1 MKKMVKGRRS
11 LDLLLVMVFPFLV
24 ELLFL
29 CQRGW
34 TLNLNADAPTLYSG
48 PTGSYFGFAL
58 DFFQDSKGSMN
69 VVVGAPRANTSQ
81 PDVIEAGAV
90 YLCPW
95 EPNGS
100 NCIPIDFDTKGD
112 QVAKLGIITVKTF
125 KSKQWFGASV
135 NTWKQS
141 IMACAPLLHWNAME
155 KKEEATKTPVGSCF
169 LATGD
174 RQKFSEYS
182 PCRNIEMHSV
192 YNSSLGGKD
201 KRYCEIGF
209 SFTISQSGRVM
220 LGAPGGYYFTGLFYS
235 VALSEVEARYPRSS
249 SALLWSVSSE
259 LVTEDYKIKKYN
271 DGYQGYSV
279 AMGEFNEN
287 STSQEYVVG
296 IPNMSLTQG
305 RVEILTMTDKFRIL
319 WTISSEQVASYFGH
333 TVTVADVNGDGKDD
347 ILVGAP
353 LFMVR
358 RSDGKLYE
366 VGRVYLYLQQKSRR
380 PYRTP
385 WQKLTG
391 TDIYGRF
398 GMAIAPLGD
407 IDQDGYIDI
416 AIGAPFAGQDGGG
429 QVYIYRGQKEGL
441 STSPS
446 QILKNPFSESAGFGF
461 AIRGASDIDDNGYP
475 DVLVGAFRTGKVA
488 VYRTQPMVILKAHL
502 SIPDVLDSEMKTC
515 PGAQAS
521 CFNIQMCVGMSGRNI
536 PSEIELNAELQLD
549 HMKQKFGRRV
559 LLQQTSQP
567 SDFFQ
572 LKLSQK
578 IPQTCKNITAYLR
591 DQADF
596 KDKLSAIV
604 VSLNFSLA
612 SFSRAGTLQPILSG
626 QLMVQEQTRIILD
639 CGEDNICIPD
649 LKISAH
655 TNEAF
660 LLIGT
665 ENVVLIHITATNAGE
680 GAYETELVVELPF
693 GAYFQRANSSAQKL
707 ICNFRKENE
716 TQLVSCEVGN
726 PMKSHTEIKLDLEL
740 SVSQLEDAN
749 SSIVFV
755 LQLKSKNSLNP
766 NSNLERLKVPLKV
779 DAQVELFGIS
789 IPAALVVP
797 WTPED
802 FKNKSNEVDGY
813 GPNIE
818 HIYRLQNAGPSTI
831 SGADLFVHFPSRF
844 WKGCLLY
851 ITKVTTEGSIN
862 CLSTNETNPLKL
874 KVQEPTNSPSNLTIP
889 SQHWRERRD
898 VSFSTFNEPSEVNC
912 SSQLCAV
919 IHCQVGIL
927 ERGHGAMVTIH
938 SVLWLPSFQ
947 EFPEQL
953 LIQSQAQF
961 TATGMPYS
969 IRPEV
974 LPSGAALA
982 KTLVEWVD
990 PDAERD
996 IPIWW
1001 ILTAVLVGLFL
1012 LAVSS
1017 IVLWKT
1023 GFFKR
1028 NRPPTEEEEELT
1040 HDPGVQAAGDGQ

>member
-1 MKKMVKGRRS
+1 MKMFKGHRS
-11 LDLLLVMVFPFLV
+11 LDLLVMVWAFLMGF
-24 ELLFL
+24 LFL

-34 TLNLNADAPTLYSG
+34 TLNLHADAPTVYSG

-95 EPNGS
+95 KPNGS
-100 NCIPIDFDTKGD
+100 NCIPIEFDTKGD
-112 QVAKLGIITVKTF
+112 QMAKLGIVTMKTF

-141 IMACAPLLHWNAME
+141 IVACAPLQHWNAIGN
-155 KKEEATKTPVGSCF
+155 KEETTKTPVGSCF

-182 PCRNIEMHSV
+182 PCRNVQMHSA
-192 YNSSLGGKD
+192 YNSSSGEKD

-209 SFTISQSGRVM
+209 SFTISQSGRLM

-235 VALSEVEARYPRSS
+235 VALSNVEAKYPDSS
-249 SALLWSVSSE
+249 SVLLWYVNSE
-259 LVTEDYKIKKYN
+259 LITEDYITNKYD

-279 AMGEFNEN
+279 ALGEFNED

-305 RVEILTMTDKFRIL
+305 AVEILTWTDKFHIL

-333 TVTVADVNGDGKDD
+333 TVAVADINGDGKDD
-347 ILVGAP
+347 LLVGAP
-353 LFMVR
+353 LFMER
-358 RSDGKLYE
+358 RSDWKLYE
-366 VGRVYLYLQQKSRR
+366 VGRVYLYLQRRSPR

-391 TDIYGRF
+391 RDVYGRF

-416 AIGAPFAGQDGGG
+416 AIGAPFAGKDGGG
-429 QVYIYRGQKEGL
+429 QVYIYCGHSEGL
-441 STSPS
+441 SASPS
-446 QILKNPFSESAGFGF
+446 QILKSPFSESAGFGF
-461 AIRGASDIDDNGYP
+461 AIRGASDIDFNGYP
-475 DVLVGAFRTGKVA
+475 DVLVGAFRTNKVA
-488 VYRTQPMVILKAHL
+488 VYRAQPMITLKAHL
-502 SIPDVLDSEMKTC
+502 SIPDVLDSESKTC

-521 CFNIQMCVGMSGRNI
+521 CFNIQMCVRMLGKNI
-536 PSEIELNAELQLD
+536 PSEIELNTELQLD

-559 LLQQTSQP
+559 LLLQTNQP
-567 SDFFQ
+567 SQLFQ
-572 LKLSQK
+572 LKLSKK
-578 IPQTCKNITAYLR
+578 IPLTCKNVTAYLR

-612 SFSRAGTLQPILSG
+612 SFSRTGILQPILSG

-649 LKISAH
+649 LKLSAH

-660 LLIGT
+660 LLIGA
-665 ENVVLIHITATNAGE
+665 ENVVLIQITATNAGE
-680 GAYETELVVELPF
+680 GAYETELVAELPF
-693 GAYFQRANSSAQKL
+693 GAYFQRANSSTQKL
-707 ICNFRKENE
+707 ICNFRKTNE

-726 PMKSHTEIKLDLEL
+726 PMKSHTEIKMDLEL
-740 SVSQLEDAN
+740 SISQLEDAN
-749 SSIVFV
+749 SSIAFV
-755 LQLKSKNSLNP
+755 LQLKSKNSQKP
-766 NSNLERLKVPLKV
+766 NSNIEWLQVPLKV

-789 IPAALVVP
+789 IPATTVLP
-797 WTPED
+797 WTIEN
-802 FKNKSNEVDGY
+802 FKNKSNDVDDY
-813 GPNIE
+813 GPKIE
-818 HIYRLQNAGPSTI
+818 HIYRLQNAGPSTV
-831 SGADLFVHFPSRF
+831 SGADLLVYFPSHF
-844 WKGCLLY
+844 WKGSLLY
-851 ITKVTTEGSIN
+851 ITRVSTEGNIV

-874 KVQEPTNSPSNLTIP
+874 NVQKPTIAPSNW
-889 SQHWRERRD
+889 HWRERRD
-898 VSFSTFNEPSEVNC
+898 VSFSTFKEHIEVNC

-919 IHCQVGIL
+919 IHCQVGTL

-947 EFPEQL
+947 EFPKQL
-953 LIQSQAQF
+953 LIQSRAQF
-961 TATGMPYS
+961 IATGMPYN
-969 IRPEV
+969 IQPEV
-974 LPSGAALA
+974 LPNGAALA
-982 KTLVEWVD
+982 KTLVEWVN

-1012 LAVSS
+1012 LAVFI

-1028 NRPPTEEEEELT
+1028 KRPPTEDEEQLT
-1040 HDPGVQAAGDGQ
+1040 HDPGVQSAGEGQ

>member
-1 MKKMVKGRRS
+1 MKKMVKGHKS
-11 LDLLLVMVFPFLV
+11 LDSLVMVLPILV
-24 ELLFL
+24 GFLFL

-34 TLNLNADAPTLYSG
+34 TLNLHADAPTVYSG

-58 DFFQDSKGSMN
+58 DFFEDSKGSMN

-81 PDVIEAGAV
+81 PGVIEAGAV

-95 EPNGS
+95 KPNGS
-100 NCIPIDFDTKGD
+100 NCIPIEFDTKGD
-112 QVAKLGIITVKTF
+112 QMAKLGLITVKTF

-141 IMACAPLLHWNAME
+141 IMACAPLQHWNAIEE
-155 KKEEATKTPVGSCF
+155 KDEATKTPVGSCF
-169 LATGD
+169 LATSD

-182 PCRNIEMHSV
+182 PCRQIQMHSV
-192 YNSSLGGKD
+192 YNSSGND

-209 SFTISQSGRVM
+209 SFTISQSGRLM

-235 VALSEVEARYPRSS
+235 VALSEVEAKYPHSS
-249 SALLWSVSSE
+249 SALLWYVSSE
-259 LVTEDYKIKKYN
+259 LVTEDYTMKKYE
-271 DGYQGYSV
+271 DGYRGYSV
-279 AMGEFNEN
+279 ALGEFNED

-305 RVEILTMTDKFRIL
+305 AVEILTRTYKFHIL

-333 TVTVADVNGDGKDD
+333 TVAVADINGDGKDD

-353 LFMVR
+353 LFMER

-366 VGRVYLYLQQKSRR
+366 VGRVYLYLQRRSPR

-429 QVYIYRGQKEGL
+429 QVYIYCGHSEGL
-441 STSPS
+441 SASPS

-461 AIRGASDIDDNGYP
+461 AIRGASDIDVNGYP
-475 DVLVGAFRTGKVA
+475 DVLVGAFRTNKVA
-488 VYRTQPMVILKAHL
+488 VYRAQPMITLKAHL

-521 CFNIQMCVGMSGRNI
+521 CFNIQMCVGMSGKNI
-536 PSEIELNAELQLD
+536 PSEIELNTELQLD

-559 LLQQTSQP
+559 LLQQTQQP
-567 SDFFQ
+567 SQLFQ
-572 LKLSQK
+572 LKLSKK
-578 IPQTCKNITAYLR
+578 ISSTCKNVTAYLR

-612 SFSRAGTLQPILSG
+612 SFFRAGILQPILSG
-626 QLMVQEQTRIILD
+626 QVMVQEQTRIILD

-649 LKISAH
+649 LKLSAH

-660 LLIGT
+660 LLIGA
-665 ENVVLIHITATNAGE
+665 ENVVLIQIIATNAGE

-693 GAYFQRANSSAQKL
+693 GAYFQKANSSAQKL

-740 SVSQLEDAN
+740 SISQLEDAN

-755 LQLKSKNSLNP
+755 LQLKSKNSQNP
-766 NSNLERLKVPLKV
+766 NSNIERLQVPLKV

-789 IPAALVVP
+789 IPAATVLP
-797 WTPED
+797 WTLEN
-802 FKNKSNEVDGY
+802 FKNKSNEVDDY
-813 GPNIE
+813 GPKIE
-818 HIYRLQNAGPSTI
+818 HIYQLQNAGPSTV
-831 SGADLFVHFPSRF
+831 SGADLLVYFPSHF
-844 WKGCLLY
+844 WKGFLLY
-851 ITKVTTEGSIN
+851 ITRVSTEGNIICS
-862 CLSTNETNPLKL
+862 STNETNPLKL
-874 KVQEPTNSPSNLTIP
+874 KVQEPTIDPSNLTIP
-889 SQHWRERRD
+889 SWRWRERHN
-898 VSFSTFNEPSEVNC
+898 VSFSTFKERIEVNC

-919 IHCQVGIL
+919 IHCQVGTL

-947 EFPEQL
+947 EFPKQL
-953 LIQSQAQF
+953 LIQSRAQF
-961 TATGMPYS
+961 IATGMPYN
-969 IRPEV
+969 IQPEV
-974 LPSGAALA
+974 LPNGAALA
-982 KTLVEWVD
+982 KTLVEWVN

-996 IPIWW
+996 IPTWW

-1012 LAVSS
+1012 LAVSI

-1028 NRPPTEEEEELT
+1028 KRPPTEDEEQLT
-1040 HDPGVQAAGDGQ
+1040 HDPGVQSAGEGQ